1 MPPSR
6 PASRPSAV
14 QTVVG
19 TAPELPETVSLQY
32 GAETV
37 QAPVRWDAVD
47 PADLAAAGEFTVE
60 GFAEGYAAGR
70 VSATVTVL
78 GQSPWRANLALTG
91 EPAAETTAAG
101 STVDALNDAAIAYTG
116 AAHPVWTAAEDGP
129 ETRWAGYTWTEPVRV
144 DGVTA
149 HFWSDAA
156 GPDAGEGVAAPESW
170 TVQVLVEG
178 EWRDVT
184 GADGY
189 PVEREAPNAVTFDA
203 VVTTGIR
210 AVLTAQSDGQGTAG
224 VGLSELE
231 VLGETL
237 DTAAP
242 AVALDAS
249 GVEGA
254 NGWFLSPVTV
264 RATATDDRDVRTRI
278 EVAVDAGVWQ
288 ATENVRFVETTVTGD
303 GAHSV
308 RARATDAAA
317 NTSAE
322 ASIDVRIDSTRPTV
336 TGTLDIAARTVS
348 ATAADA
354 GSGAAG
360 IEWALDAP
368 TGWQAYGSPIAVDE
382 QRHVVY
388 LRAQDAA
395 GNVSSL
401 ATVAVPLSST
411 APLEGNI
418 APIATATASYTSGWN
433 AGHRRQRRLAD
444 RRVVGHLA
452 QRRRAVG
459 AAGMGSRRHGRP
471 GGRAVLPRLVGRVQR
486 RHDPAAHVEAA
497 VRRPRDRPVGGCRH
511 RRRLRP
517 LLDGPEQRHVRS
529 GHHDEAARRDAGLGH
544 RERRRIERHPR
555 VRGVGGRD
563 GSPARRGVRGAQPVR
578 RRKGDAGGDGDQRQ

>member
-1 MPPSR
+1 M
-6 PASRPSAV
+6 
-14 QTVVG
+14 
-19 TAPELPETVSLQY
+19 
-32 GAETV
+32 
-37 QAPVRWDAVD
+37 RWDAVD

-149 HFWSDAA
+149 HFWSDAT

-317 NTSAE
+317 NASAE

-388 LRAQDAA
+388 LRARDAA

-401 ATVAVPLSST
+401 GTVAVPLSST

-433 AGHRRQRRLAD
+433 AVTAVNDGSLTGASWGTWPNVGEQWVQLEWD
-444 RRVVGHLA
+444 RVVTVDRAGVLFFRDSSDASNAGMIPPRTWKLQYVDLA
-452 QRRRAVG
+452 TGQWVDVDTDDAYGRSSTALNNVTFAPVTTTKLRAVMQAWG
-459 AAGMGSRRHGRP
+459 TASAGGSSGILEFEAWAAET
-471 GGRAVLPRLVGRVQR
+471 V
-486 RHDPAAHVEAA
+486 PA
-497 VRRPRDRPVGGCRH
+497 
-511 RRRLRP
+511 
-517 LLDGPEQRHVRS
+517 
-529 GHHDEAARRDAGLGH
+529 
-544 RERRRIERHPR
+544 
-555 VRGVGGRD
+555 
-563 GSPARRGVRGAQPVR
+563 ARRGVRGAQPVR
-578 RRKGDAGGDGDQRQ
+578 RRKGDARGDGDQRQ